1 MATVQQSIEH
11 LFSLHKKLFQI
22 FSRPLRFRL
31 LFSGVETMKMIF
43 TSFIILNCYICFN
56 ESGNNFV
63 VRPPSIEEYLN
74 LDEEL
79 VAAPE
84 VSDEDLG
91 EVYQYYRRNNNN

>member
-1 MATVQQSIEH
+1 MIQQ
-11 LFSLHKKLFQI
+11 FA
-22 FSRPLRFRL
+22 
-31 LFSGVETMKMIF
+31 
-43 TSFIILNCYICFN
+43 NCYICFN
-56 ESGNNFV
+56 ESSNNFV

-79 VAAPE
+79 VAALE